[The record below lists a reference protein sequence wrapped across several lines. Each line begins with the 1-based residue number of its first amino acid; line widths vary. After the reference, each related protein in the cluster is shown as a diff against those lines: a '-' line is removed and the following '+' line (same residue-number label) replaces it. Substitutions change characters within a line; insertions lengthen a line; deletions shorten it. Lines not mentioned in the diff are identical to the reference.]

1 MIKFLPLLCISLLFL
16 NANILQ
22 ETIDNAPRGATLTLP
37 EGIYKGNIV
46 IDKPLTIQGRNE
58 NVTILGEQNGSV
70 VTINSDDVTLKN
82 LHITASG
89 ERMDHLDAGIT
100 LHHVKHIQ
108 ITDCNITD
116 SLYGIDMNM
125 VEDSLISNNYI
136 TSKKYTV
143 PLRGDALK
151 LWYANH
157 NIIRNNTIEHSRDVT
172 FTYAHHNLIEGNTF
186 LNDRFALH
194 LEMSHQNSIRNN
206 TFRYNAVAILM
217 MGIKDTNVTGNKL
230 LSSKGAAGI
239 AVVADKVTHFY
250 FEHNLVK
257 YNARAFYIDEK
268 GTEKGLQRF
277 INYNQFLYNAEVFHF
292 HSAVKNNMI
301 THNIIK
307 GNIEDVLQDLTSSPP
322 QNNTVSYNYWD
333 RYEGFD
339 RDHDNIGDTSH
350 HIFLY
355 ADQLWKYNN
364 RIKFFYNTPI
374 LSIINLL
381 SRVAPF
387 IEPVLLLEDTKP
399 LITPP
404 SLPVLPPHQ

>member
-1 MIKFLPLLCISLLFL
+1 MLISLLFL
-16 NANILQ
+16 QANILQ
-22 ETIDNAPRGATLTLP
+22 ESIDNAPRGATLTLP
-37 EGIYKGNIV
+37 KGIYKGNIV
-46 IDKPLTIQGRNE
+46 INKPLNIQGKNKNVTIQGKN
-58 NVTILGEQNGSV
+58 NGSV
-70 VTINSDDVTLKN
+70 ITINSDDVTLRN

-89 ERMDHLDAGIT
+89 TRMDHLDAGIT

-108 ITDCNITD
+108 ITDCKITD

-125 VEDSLISNNYI
+125 VEDSLISENYI
-136 TSKKYTV
+136 TSKQYAA

-151 LWYANH
+151 IWYANN
-157 NIIRNNTIEHSRDVT
+157 NIIRNNTIERSRDVT

-186 LNDRFALH
+186 LNNRFALH
-194 LEMSHQNSIRNN
+194 FSMSHQNSIKNN
-206 TFRYNAVAILM
+206 TFKYNAVGILM

-230 LSSKGAAGI
+230 LSSKGVTGI
-239 AVVADKVTHFY
+239 AVVADKVSHFL

-257 YNARAFYIDEK
+257 YNARALYIDEK
-268 GTEKGLQRF
+268 GNEKGMQRF
-277 INYNQFLYNAEVFHF
+277 INYNQFLYNMEVFHF
-292 HSAVKNNMI
+292 HSAIKNNVI

-307 GNIEDVLQDLTSSPP
+307 GNIEDVLQDLTSSSP
-322 QNNTVSYNYWD
+322 QNNTIAYNYWD

-339 RDHDNIGDTSH
+339 RDHNNIGDTPH
-350 HIFLY
+350 RIFLY

-387 IEPVLLLEDTKP
+387 IKPILLLEDAKP
-399 LITPP
+399 LMR
-404 SLPVLPPHQ
+404 LPNMSKIQ